1 MRPEP
6 LAQNP
11 LWIADKQRTIV
22 VNIHQY
28 FVAKMHSDFQQGQ
41 IGGT

>member
-11 LWIADKQRTIV
+11 SWIANKQRTIV
-22 VNIHQY
+22 VNIHQD
-28 FVAKMHSDFQQGQ
+28 FVARMHSDFLQG
-41 IGGT
+41 